1 VQEIEISIHYKSM
14 VLFMQ
19 KKANAEYAS
28 GARETFLSSHSIM
41 FENTLLANRRNIT
54 FIIDLVLFWS
64 LNHMFHRIDNGTRVK
79 NDDLDISCAILGC
92 Q

>member
-1 VQEIEISIHYKSM
+1 MI
-14 VLFMQ
+14 LFME
-19 KKANAEYAS
+19 KEDS
-28 GARETFLSSHSIM
+28 TFFEFTPSIM
-41 FENTLLANRRNIT
+41 VENTLLANRRNIT